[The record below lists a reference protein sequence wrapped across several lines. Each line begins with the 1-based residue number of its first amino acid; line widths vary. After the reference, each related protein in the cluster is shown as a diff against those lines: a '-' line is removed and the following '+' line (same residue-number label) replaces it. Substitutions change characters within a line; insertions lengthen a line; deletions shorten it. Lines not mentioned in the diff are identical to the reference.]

1 MVIQIIDGFGSAQ
14 CDFIGHVDVLTLTL
28 NGATSPVDIRIGC
41 RVETLLHD
49 GVPLVL
55 DSFDY
60 DVDAPLITVHAP
72 NVNGSITLELESI
85 TKNYDGVVYVD

>member
-14 CDFIGHVDVLTLTL
+14 CDFIGHIDTLTLTL

-60 DVDAPLITVHAP
+60 DVDAPLITVRAP
-72 NVNGSITLELESI
+72 GVNGSLSL
-85 TKNYDGVVYVD
+85 VY

>member
-1 MVIQIIDGFGSAQ
+1 MVIQIVNGFDSAQ
-14 CDFIGHVDVLTLTL
+14 SEFVGHIDVLTITL
-28 NGATSPVDIRIGC
+28 SGATSPVDIRIGC

-60 DVDAPLITVHAP
+60 DLDAPLITVRASG
-72 NVNGSITLELESI
+72 VNGSISFEW
-85 TKNYDGVVYVD
+85 

>member
-1 MVIQIIDGFGSAQ
+1 MVMQIIDGFGSAQ

-28 NGATSPVDIRIGC
+28 NGATTTVDIRIGC

-60 DVDAPLITVHAP
+60 DVDAPLITVHA
-72 NVNGSITLELESI
+72 GSVIGTISLEW
-85 TKNYDGVVYVD
+85 

>member
-1 MVIQIIDGFGSAQ
+1 MVIQIVDGFGSSR
-14 CDFIGHVDVLTLTL
+14 CDYVGHIDVLTLTL

-55 DSFDY
+55 DAFDY
-60 DVDAPLITVHAP
+60 DVDAPLITVLAP
-72 NVNGSITLELESI
+72 GVNGSISLEW
-85 TKNYDGVVYVD
+85 

>member
-1 MVIQIIDGFGSAQ
+1 MVIQIVDGFGSAQ
-14 CDFIGHVDVLTLTL
+14 CDFVGRIDSLTLTL

-55 DSFDY
+55 DAFDY
-60 DVDAPLITVHAP
+60 DVDAPLIAVRAP
-72 NVNGSITLELESI
+72 GVNGSISLEW
-85 TKNYDGVVYVD
+85 